1 MVFFR
6 KSKEAI
12 SLAKKEKK
20 KIDDALVDK
29 LAAESQS
36 EKNLKERIY
45 DQINIPI
52 WLLDIVIVVCIAAL
66 AYIILFKRA

>member
-1 MVFFR
+1 M
-6 KSKEAI
+6 
-12 SLAKKEKK
+12 AKKEKK